1 MGRLPS
7 SKYQFNHPYEPH
19 QAIENLAWL
28 VDALLCFCLLKS
40 QLETTCKGDPNVLG
54 FTFAHSAV
62 APAPHHPQT
71 VTLPTHSQTDTIN
84 VVIHCSS
91 VQHESIWF
99 PKCSQICSGCDFD
112 FFPLYTLEFARM
124 CMMKYHWL
132 TEFFTIPWIYK
143 LYSKPTI
150 KNVRNGSSLCTYCST
165 SLTNSKPAILFLS
178 DRTYPTL
185 L

>member
-1 MGRLPS
+1 MACWCTSL
-7 SKYQFNHPYEPH
+7 F
-19 QAIENLAWL
+19 L
-28 VDALLCFCLLKS
+28 
-40 QLETTCKGDPNVLG
+40 
-54 FTFAHSAV
+54 FAEITIRDKHAKEITSEHSAV

-71 VTLPTHSQTDTIN
+71 VTFLTHSRTDTIN

-99 PKCSQICSGCDFD
+99 PKCSQVCSGCDFD
-112 FFPLYTLEFARM
+112 SFPVYTLVFARM

-132 TEFFTIPWIYK
+132 TEFFTISWIYK

-178 DRTYPTL
+178 DRT
-185 L
+185 